1 MNCAPLSLQ
10 LVILFHTLVI
20 FFPINLEMICAS
32 TEFYRFVH
40 LHKSTELESR
50 FIEASNPNKNNVIVR
65 CIYCHPHMDL
75 NEFNNYHLNSLLD
88 KLLKEN
94 KTVFLSG
101 DLNIDLLKHN
111 QHLSTKFIVHFLS
124 TCSYLISYN
133 QPE

>member
-1 MNCAPLSLQ
+1 
-10 LVILFHTLVI
+10 
-20 FFPINLEMICAS
+20 MICAS
-32 TEFYRFVH
+32 REFYRFVH

-50 FIEASNPNKNNVIVR
+50 FIEASNPNKNNVTVR

-101 DLNIDLLKHN
+101 A
-111 QHLSTKFIVHFLS
+111 
-124 TCSYLISYN
+124 LI
-133 QPE
+133 